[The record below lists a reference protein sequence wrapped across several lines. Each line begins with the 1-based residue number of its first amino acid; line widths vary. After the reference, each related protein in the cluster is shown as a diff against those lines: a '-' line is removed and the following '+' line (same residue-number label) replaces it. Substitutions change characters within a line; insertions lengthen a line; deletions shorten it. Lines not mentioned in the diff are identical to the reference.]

1 MTARFKLGQMVAT
14 PQSITILA
22 QDNMKP
28 LDLIKRHVSG
38 DWGDVCFE
46 DAEANEAAVKDGDR
60 ILSVYHTSQG
70 EKLYVITEW
79 DRSVTTVL
87 MADEY

>member
-1 MTARFKLGQMVAT
+1 MTRQLFRLGQMVAT

-22 QDNMKP
+22 QDNTTP

-38 DWGDVCFE
+38 DWGDVCSE

-60 ILSVYHTSQG
+60 ILSVYHTTQG
-70 EKLYVITEW
+70 KVYVITEW
-79 DRSVTTVL
+79 DRSATTVL
-87 MADEY
+87 LASEY